1 MVLHLHG
8 LSSAFVI
15 ECLVEKL
22 PLLLEIII
30 SGLCSSK
37 GIYTAHIYCFISSF
51 CLPLGRT
58 NFYCNC
64 FLVFEEVRPAEVVS
78 VKVESAQVEL
88 C

>member
-1 MVLHLHG
+1 MLHLYG

-37 GIYTAHIYCFISSF
+37 GINTVCIYCFISSF

-64 FLVFEEVRPAEVVS
+64 LMLFEEVRPAEVVS
-78 VKVESAQVEL
+78 VEVEL
-88 C
+88 AEVEPC